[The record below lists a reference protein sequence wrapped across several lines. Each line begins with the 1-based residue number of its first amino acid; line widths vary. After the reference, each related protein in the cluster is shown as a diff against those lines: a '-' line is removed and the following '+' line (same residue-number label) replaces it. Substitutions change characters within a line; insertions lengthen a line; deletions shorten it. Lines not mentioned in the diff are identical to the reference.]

1 MVIPMERLLFRR
13 FLLILMI
20 GPLAL
25 GVIVMRTLMLI
36 VTLSLAS
43 LATAE
48 GRAPTSEE
56 MQELDIVEQSW
67 IFQG

>member
-1 MVIPMERLLFRR
+1 
-13 FLLILMI
+13 
-20 GPLAL
+20 
-25 GVIVMRTLMLI
+25 MRTLLLI

>member
-1 MVIPMERLLFRR
+1 MERLLFRR

-43 LATAE
+43 EPAVRLPAQA
-48 GRAPTSEE
+48 R
-56 MQELDIVEQSW
+56 
-67 IFQG
+67 